1 MFINLVMT
9 KSNFETI
16 ESHSLFVY
24 HLYDLHK
31 HQMILRTS
39 VGQNRLFSN
48 VSRKAYFNTSKN
60 KIKKILLKKEVQSN
74 LCTTTTLGTLNL
86 WPLLTGCCCSEVALC
101 YIKGKWGC
109 KMVVVVGRWSFFGG
123 GC

>member
-48 VSRKAYFNTSKN
+48 VSRNAYFNTSKN
-60 KIKKILLKKEVQSN
+60 KIKKILLKKRSTVKPVYN
-74 LCTTTTLGTLNL
+74 YH
-86 WPLLTGCCCSEVALC
+86 PRDPKFVAVVDRLLFFRGSFML
-101 YIKGKWGC
+101 YKGKMGLQNG
-109 KMVVVVGRWSFFGG
+109 GR
-123 GC
+123 CR